1 MKKHIF
7 SILSLLLCG
16 TILIGCGG
24 TASPS
29 ANEETAADTQ
39 PTDTAVQSTEPI
51 TEAIPTDPNLLFED
65 NFDGDMLDDDKW
77 ELCPE

>member
-29 ANEETAADTQ
+29 ANGETAADTQ
-39 PTDTAVQSTEPI
+39 PTDTAVQSTEPV
-51 TEAIPTDPNLLFED
+51 TEAVPTDPNLQI
-65 NFDGDMLDDDKW
+65 
-77 ELCPE
+77 